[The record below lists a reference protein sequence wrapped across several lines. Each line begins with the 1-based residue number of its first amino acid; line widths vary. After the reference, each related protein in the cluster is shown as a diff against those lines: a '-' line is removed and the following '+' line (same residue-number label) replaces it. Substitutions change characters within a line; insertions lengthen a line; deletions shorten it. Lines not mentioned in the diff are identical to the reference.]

1 MRKEVHMARKND
13 SAKRQTFCMT
23 APGAMSVQLVGDF
36 THWQEQPVAME

>member
-13 SAKRQTFCMT
+13 STKRQTFCMT